1 MRRADFDAALGLPGA
16 SSRRGRVLAAP
27 SPPQRDAFSE
37 VELTWIEGRHEQW
50 IRFGRV
56 AAERILSRRTR
67 IVCFRPG
74 AVFAFVRWTA
84 NDFGTIHSNIAI
96 AMAVAPGEP
105 HSTLPFV
112 RPGAEILARIDS
124 WPKVQKALAAID
136 AVEAVGVDACDAAP
150 DHWRHIGSRIASGL
164 PCRPYSL
171 ERHTA
176 WLRRRA
182 IES

>member
-1 MRRADFDAALGLPGA
+1 MRRVDFETALGLPG
-16 SSRRGRVLAAP
+16 P
-27 SPPQRDAFSE
+27 SPRIGNAPPAPPPPRDAFTE
-37 VELTWIEGRHEQW
+37 AELTWIEGRHEQW

-67 IVCFRPG
+67 VACFRPG
-74 AVFAFVRWTA
+74 AVFAFVRWTS
-84 NDFGTIHSNIAI
+84 NGFGTIHSNIAI

-112 RPGAEILARIDS
+112 RPGAEILARIDG
-124 WPKVQKALAAID
+124 WPRVQKALAAID
-136 AVEAVGVDACDAAP
+136 AVEAAGIDACDAAP
-150 DHWRHIGSRIASGL
+150 DHWRHIGNRIAAGL
-164 PCRPYSL
+164 PFRPYSL

-182 IES
+182 VES